1 MKYIITERDKD
12 IILQNSLQYK
22 YRIYIVKD
30 KMIMDMVEGIQSIG
44 GYNIDGESSVRR
56 TASFTLYLEDTYA
69 ENHIEERINL
79 WIGYDFV
86 VQIGIYDIIADEYV
100 WYECGTYAITTAN
113 TAYNATENSLTFDL
127 SDWYTK
133 LNGERNGQMTG
144 ISTIEIPKEVDG
156 VKTVIRTSFIEHVA
170 KNAGIV
176 DYIVDDIGEFYGMP
190 DNNPDWEEYR
200 RLNPEWNILPYDL
213 TFNGGCYVS
222 EIIEKYK
229 GLYPNLQVYF
239 DVYNNLC
246 YDMIPS
252 NNDTAI
258 VLDNDFLQK
267 ILLADSAESVTYDIA
282 AIKNVTEVYGKSYD
296 ATRYSDVECESV
308 IEDDSITYIIPLPKY
323 ETYVN
328 GNIIRFTPNVSNS
341 AKKTYVAIKDTETDI
356 VLDTLPLYYE
366 FKEESIGSEEI
377 ELGYTSVF
385 KITYIEDP
393 EEENKGYYVAYFL
406 GTYQPHAL
414 CFLTDGTD
422 HSNDLVTLF
431 ANTEYEVIVPR
442 YSEEFFAYKYN
453 CDIKHVTKR
462 VEKGSPFT
470 IERLGIVF
478 DQKQGEEFDV
488 IISNSVAVSNSIYFN
503 KKSST
508 TQDVVTITTKMIPWL
523 DVQQKVTYKKQ
534 QDNQEHEYVIKS
546 VANDLSSMTT
556 TITMYRFYPL
566 YV

>member
-30 KMIMDMVEGIQSIG
+30 KTVMDMVEGIQSIG
-44 GYNIDGESSVRR
+44 GYNIDGDSSVRR
-56 TASFTLYLEDTYA
+56 TTSFVLYLEDTYA

-86 VQIGIYDIIADEYV
+86 VNIGIYDIIADDYA
-100 WYECGTYAITTAN
+100 WYECGTYAITNAN
-113 TAYNATENSLTFDL
+113 TTYNATENSLTFNL

-144 ISTIEIPKEVDG
+144 IPTIEIPVEVDG
-156 VKTVIRTSFIEHVA
+156 VKTTIRKSFIEVI
-170 KNAGIV
+170 KDNGIV
-176 DYIVDDIGEFYGMP
+176 DYIIDDIGEFYGMP
-190 DNNPDWEEYR
+190 DNNSDWEEYR

-213 TFNGGCYVS
+213 TFNGGCCVS
-222 EIIEKYK
+222 EILEKYK

-252 NNDTAI
+252 NNDTAT
-258 VLDNDFLQK
+258 VLDNNFLQK

-296 ATRYSDVECESV
+296 ATRYSDVECESL
-308 IEDDSITYIIPLPKY
+308 IEDNSVTYTIPLSLYK
-323 ETYVN
+323 TYVN
-328 GNIIRFTPNVSNS
+328 GNIIRFTPNVKND
-341 AKKTYVAIKDTETDI
+341 KTKTYVRIKDTETGE

-366 FKEESIGSEEI
+366 FEEKFIEQDEI
-377 ELGYTSVF
+377 ETGSTYVF
-385 KITYIEDP
+385 KITYINP
-393 EEENKGYYVAYFL
+393 TEEIEGYYVAYFL
-406 GTYQPHAL
+406 GTYQPHAI

-422 HSNDLVTLF
+422 HSGDLVTLF
-431 ANTEYEVIVPR
+431 ANTEYEVTVPR

-453 CDIKHVTKR
+453 CDVKYVTKR
-462 VEKGSPFT
+462 VEEGSPFSV
-470 IERLGIVF
+470 EKLGIIF
-478 DQKQGEEFDV
+478 ETKQGEEFDA

-523 DVQQKVTYKKQ
+523 DVQQKVSYRKQ
-534 QDNQEHEYVIKS
+534 QDGKEHEYIIKS